1 MGFCWGRDNKRMEL
15 PVKVQPPPPPSLKA
29 FAESGAAEAMSMP
42 SLQHKL
48 HAAWKRCQGQ
58 FWTRAV
64 VRSHG
69 SIYHVWSYRRIL
81 HIPLSLIAMKEEN
94 PLFINW
100 LGCLINKHPCWDS
113 VDRRNWFLIT
123 NFKP

>member
-1 MGFCWGRDNKRMEL
+1 MWDSRRLEPIGPWLGTDVRSGWASAGVVIINSWNFPSRCI
-15 PVKVQPPPPPSLKA
+15 PPPPPKRLKA

-42 SLQHKL
+42 FLQHKL

-69 SIYHVWSYRRIL
+69 SIYHVWPYRRIL
-81 HIPLSLIAMKEEN
+81 HIPLSLIVIKEEN
-94 PLFINW
+94 SLNIN
-100 LGCLINKHPCWDS
+100 
-113 VDRRNWFLIT
+113 
-123 NFKP
+123 